1 MSLSNNEK
9 DEVLTL
15 ITNAYDYI
23 AFFANYDTLTG
34 NETFNS
40 TNFNELGRVAL
51 SNKTILN
58 GLFTADYTL
67 TTSDANCPV
76 TTVATYAGNTT
87 TLFKVAS
94 STNLKVGDRIQVGNE
109 NDRKII
115 AKDGTN
121 HYITV
126 DAPLSAIPSVSTSVK
141 VKISNR
147 AFIRGGSGTAYSGE
161 IAFIEKYI
169 LYKSDTISKKGRVSV
184 EV

>member
-9 DEVLTL
+9 DEILQL
-15 ITNAYDYI
+15 ITDAYDYI

-51 SNKTILN
+51 TNKTVLN

-67 TTSDANCPV
+67 TTSDCNCPT
-76 TTVATYAGNTT
+76 TTVVTYAGNTT

-94 STNLKVGDRIQVGNE
+94 STNLKVGDRIQVGTE

-126 DAPLSAIPSVSTSVK
+126 DAPLSSIPSVSTSVK
-141 VKISNR
+141 VKTGNR
-147 AFIRGGSGTAYSGE
+147 AFIRGGSASAYSGD
-161 IAFIEKYI
+161 IEYI
-169 LYKSDTISKKGRVSV
+169 KNA
-184 EV
+184 